1 MTLSTLKGINA
12 VAFARKLSDAPNKEA
27 DLIPWQTSLSFDPSR
42 DSDSTATKDGAV
54 NTQSSVETDLE
65 TEFINNTS
73 AIADA
78 FYDSLF
84 DGDKIEFWIVHKDR
98 KNDAGEYFAW
108 YMRTSVSEDSNDND
122 ADDNS
127 TRDVTFS
134 VDGTPKRGWTK
145 LSDQQSSDIDYV
157 FRGLDKVTSGTGG
170 SETTGGTAWD
180 KSKDAGKNSDGTTSG
195 SGDDNGS
202 GASGK

>member
-1 MTLSTLKGINA
+1 MVKNLKGINA
-12 VAFARKLSDAPNKEA
+12 VAFARKLSKAATEEA
-27 DLIPWQTSLSFDPSR
+27 HLIPWQTSLSFDPSR

-98 KNDAGEYFAW
+98 LNDDGQAYAW
-108 YMRTSVSEDSNDND
+108 YMQTSVSEDSNDND

-127 TRDVTFS
+127 TRHVSFA
-134 VDGTPKRGWTK
+134 VDGTPKRGWTDF
-145 LSDQQSSDIDYV
+145 SAEQQADIDYV
-157 FRGLDKVTSGTGG
+157 FRGIGKYAK
-170 SETTGGTAWD
+170 ETNGDGAAWD
-180 KSKDAGKNSDGTTSG
+180 KNTDAGKSADETTTPTP
-195 SGDDNGS
+195 
-202 GASGK
+202 

>member
-1 MTLSTLKGINA
+1 MALSTLKGVNA
-12 VAFARKLSDAPNKEA
+12 VAFARKLSDASTKEA
-27 DLIPWQTSLSFDPSR
+27 ELIPWQTSLSFDPSR
-42 DSDSTATKDGAV
+42 DSNSTVTKDGNV
-54 NTQSSVETDLE
+54 NTQSSVSTDLE

-98 KNDAGEYFAW
+98 KNADGKYFSW

-134 VDGTPKRGWTK
+134 VDGTPKRGWTT
-145 LSDQQSSDIDYV
+145 LTDQQSSDINYV
-157 FRGLDKVTSGTGG
+157 FRGLDTVTGTG
-170 SETTGGTAWD
+170 STETNGGTAWD
-180 KSKDAGKNSDGTTSG
+180 KATDGGVNGGTAPAGE
-195 SGDDNGS
+195 
-202 GASGK
+202 

>member
-1 MTLSTLKGINA
+1 MALKTLKGINA
-12 VAFARKLSDAPNKEA
+12 VAFARKLSEAQNKEA
-27 DLIPWQTSLSFDPSR
+27 ELIPWQTSLSFDPSR

-98 KNDAGEYFAW
+98 KNADGKYFAW
-108 YMRTSVSEDSNDND
+108 YMQTSVSEDSNDND

-127 TRDVTFS
+127 TRDVTFA
-134 VDGTPKRGWTK
+134 VDGTPKRGWTA
-145 LSDQQSSDIDYV
+145 LTTQQESDIDYV
-157 FRGLDKVTSGTGG
+157 FRGLDAYTAEDNGN
-170 SETTGGTAWD
+170 GTAWD
-180 KSKDAGKNSDGTTSG
+180 KTTDAGVSEDPKV
-195 SGDDNGS
+195 
-202 GASGK
+202 